1 MSTVADVLDRAAD
14 VIAERGHCKGD
25 YEGPDGSVCAIG
37 ALLVAIAG
45 GPADPLNARQFHT
58 YMSARDWASDVVGN
72 AVARWNDAPER
83 TADEV
88 IAALREA
95 ARRERGAA

>member
-14 VIAERGHCKGD
+14 VIVERGHHKRNYVGL
-25 YEGPDGSVCAIG
+25 DGSVCAVG
-37 ALLVAIAG
+37 AIRVAIAG
-45 GPADPLNARQFHT
+45 GPVSPLRIDQFDT
-58 YMSARDWASDVVGN
+58 YRSAQAWASDVVGSPIS
-72 AVARWNDAPER
+72 RWNDAPER
-83 TADEV
+83 TAGEV

>member
-1 MSTVADVLDRAAD
+1 MSTMADVLDWIAD
-14 VIAERGHCKGD
+14 VIAERGLSKRD
-25 YEGPDGSVCAIG
+25 YEGPGGTVCAVG
-37 ALLVAIAG
+37 AIRVAIAG
-45 GPADPLNARQFHT
+45 GPRTPLNARQFDT
-58 YMSARDWASDVVGN
+58 YRLAHDWASDVVGN
-72 AVARWNDAPER
+72 AVARWNDAPKR

>member
-14 VIAERGHCKGD
+14 VIAERGLCKRD
-25 YEGPDGSVCAIG
+25 YEGRDGSVCAVG
-37 ALLVAIAG
+37 AIRVAVTG
-45 GPADPLNARQFHT
+45 RARTGFSLGQFVT
-58 YMSARDWASDVVGN
+58 YKSASDWASDVVGSP
-72 AVARWNDAPER
+72 VARWNDAQER